1 MIIKTTK
8 TIYFF
13 EWHEQTMTNVSL
25 VLNPNMKQENPK
37 QKHKM
42 CKIYVQT
49 KFQYEN
55 MKTPKH
61 NYGAKSYPKL
71 MLNKQNVT

>member
-1 MIIKTTK
+1 
-8 TIYFF
+8 
-13 EWHEQTMTNVSL
+13 
-25 VLNPNMKQENPK
+25 MKQENPK
-37 QKHKM
+37 QKHEM